1 MSRKAMAIACHPD
14 DIEFMMAGTLF
25 MLKEKGYE
33 IHYMNVAN
41 GSCGTEQFDYST
53 IVKMRR
59 EEAVAAA
66 KLAGAVFHDSLVND
80 LEVFYDLD
88 TLRKLAAVVREVSP
102 EIILTHYPFD
112 YMEDHSNT
120 CRLAVS
126 AAFVR
131 GMPNFKTVPER
142 PTVKTPV
149 TIYHAM
155 PHGLKDPLK
164 KNIEPEF
171 FIDVS
176 TAMEMKKKM
185 LAAHRSQKDWLDK
198 SQGMDSY
205 VNSMVEITGEAGKM
219 SGGFKFAEGWT
230 RHLHAGLCSPDADP
244 LRDALISDFQ
254 RNR

>member
-1 MSRKAMAIACHPD
+1 MAIACHPD
-14 DIEFMMAGTLF
+14 DIEFMMAGTLLL
-25 MLKEKGYE
+25 LKGKGYE

-41 GSCGTEQFDYST
+41 GSCGTEQFDYGT

-59 EEAVAAA
+59 DEALSAA
-66 KLAGAVFHDSLVND
+66 KLAGAVFHESLVDD
-80 LEVFYDLD
+80 LRVFYDSD
-88 TLRKLAAVVREVSP
+88 TLGRLASVVREVGP

-131 GMPNFKTVPER
+131 GMRNFKTVPER
-142 PTVKTPV
+142 QTVKTPV

-155 PHGLKDPLK
+155 PYGLRDPLK
-164 KNIEPEF
+164 RIVEPDF

-176 TAMEMKKKM
+176 AVMETKKKM

-198 SQGMDSY
+198 SQGLDSY
-205 VNSMVEITGEAGKM
+205 VNSMVGMCGEVGKM
-219 SGGFKFAEGWT
+219 SGNFKFAEGWIK
-230 RHLHAGLCSPDADP
+230 HLHSGLCAPDADP
-244 LRDALISDFQ
+244 VKDALVSDFQ
-254 RNR
+254 LR

>member
-14 DIEFMMAGTLF
+14 DIEFMMAGTLLL
-25 MLKEKGYE
+25 LKEKGYE

-41 GSCGTEQFDYST
+41 GSCGTEQFDYDT

-59 EEAVAAA
+59 EEAIAAT
-66 KLAGAVFHDSLVND
+66 KIAGAVFHESLVND

-88 TLRKLAAVVREVSP
+88 TLARLASVVREVEP
-102 EIILTHYPFD
+102 EILLTQYPFD

-131 GMPNFKTVPER
+131 GMPNFKTIPPR
-142 PTVKTPV
+142 QTVKTPV

-155 PHGLKDPLK
+155 PYGLKDPMK
-164 KNIEPEF
+164 KVVEPEF
-171 FIDVS
+171 FIDV
-176 TAMEMKKKM
+176 TTVIETKKKM

-198 SQGMDSY
+198 SQGLDSY
-205 VNSMVEITGEAGKM
+205 VNSMVGMTGEVGKM
-219 SGGFKFAEGWT
+219 SGKFKFAEGWIK
-230 RHLHAGLCSPDADP
+230 HLHAGLCAPEADP
-244 LRDALISDFQ
+244 LKDALLSVCHL
-254 RNR
+254 R